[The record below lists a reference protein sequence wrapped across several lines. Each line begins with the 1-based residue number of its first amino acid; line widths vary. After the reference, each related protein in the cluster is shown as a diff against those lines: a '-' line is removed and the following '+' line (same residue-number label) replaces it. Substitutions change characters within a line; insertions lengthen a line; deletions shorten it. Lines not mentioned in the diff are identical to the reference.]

1 MRSIGGLAMKR
12 HQRISRD
19 DKPGRSSSFRRR
31 FAFSPRV
38 ENLEQRQLMAVD
50 VILEWNDIMLQA
62 NANDHTS
69 SALEQAGPI
78 KTSQAFATVSG
89 AMYDAYN
96 SVERIGDELETTAK
110 RGRGAD
116 ATAAV
121 AQAAHDTLVSLYPS
135 QKPLFDTALRET
147 LARVED
153 GKDESEGRRIGAE
166 VAFAILRSRS
176 KAGVDSL
183 NDPGYQPNGRVGFH
197 NVDPL
202 HPNQGFY
209 ASGAADID
217 GFVVKN
223 TSRFAVPDLD
233 DGSLAGRAGFLQS
246 ERYTQAYNEV
256 LALGGDG
263 ITTPTVRTEEQTQ
276 IGKFWAYD
284 GRPGLGTPPRLYN
297 QIVRTI
303 AEQEGNTEAENARL
317 FALVNVAM
325 ADAGVAAWDTKYDDD
340 LWRPILGIRSGEIDG
355 NENTI
360 GVSDWTPLGGPAS
373 NPTPGETNFTPNFPS
388 YVSGH
393 ATFGAATFEMLENFY
408 GRDQISFSFVS
419 DELNGQTIDADGS
432 VRPLVERS
440 FDSLT
445 EAKLE
450 NGQSR
455 IYLGIHW
462 AIDSEAGIE
471 IGDSVADYVFANA
484 MKAKTSDAKDPWN
497 KPDSRVRHNGF
508 DPEDVDDDG
517 HLSALDALML
527 VNAIN
532 TRNDSGPR
540 SGFKDVDHDGSLSP
554 LDVLQVVNRLNANS
568 NSDGNFH
575 ASSRSNRP
583 SQDTKGIGVRSY
595 DGTGNNIANPEWGS
609 TGEQLLRVADSDYGD
624 GISTPAGADR
634 PSARVISNE
643 LSDHVEEATP
653 NDRDL
658 SAYIYVWGQFL
669 DHDLSKTEAASP
681 RERFNITVPTGDTDF
696 DPASSGSKS
705 IPFGRSEYDLNTGT
719 TASNPREQITQVSS
733 WIDGSMIYGSD
744 ATTAAILRS
753 FVGGRMKSQSTELGE
768 MLPLNTDNLP
778 MDNASPLVEPNELF
792 AAGDT
797 RANENVELT
806 AMQTLFVREHN
817 RIASEA
823 AKKNPTWSDEQIY
836 QHARSIVIAE
846 VQAITY
852 NQWLPALIGSHAV
865 STYKGYNPKIDP
877 SIANEFSTASYR
889 LHTSIND
896 DVEFFDDSGR
906 PQSFTYINEAGETV
920 AVDGGV
926 PLSEAFFNPTLFK
939 QTGVDGILKYAGS
952 TKAEE
957 IDTQLVE
964 SLRNFLFGAPGQG
977 GLDLAAL
984 NIQRGRDHGLAD
996 YNSIRVAYGLPKVT
1010 SFAQITSDI
1019 DLQSKME
1026 KLFGSVDNIDAW
1038 VGMLAE
1044 DHVRGSSVGI
1054 TSQRIIADQFERLRD
1069 GDRFWF
1075 ERVFS
1080 GRQLAEL
1087 QRTTLEDVIERNTG
1101 ITSLQENVFFF
1112 SASITGTVYN
1122 DQNTNGSQDR
1132 REQALQ
1138 QIQVELLNDVGEV
1151 IETARTDRSGRYRL
1165 TEIPETGD
1173 FQVRV
1178 VLPAG
1183 TMATTPEVQN
1193 VHVVSG
1199 NIELKNRNFGL
1210 KMLSTT
1216 PTPNTPPVNTPRVN
1230 PNPNRPGDGPQR
1242 PSVPGGNIR
1251 GTQAS
1256 TNGAPASGMGAS
1268 NPSIDLDS
1276 IDKEKA
1282 ERQRMAAFDRVLAT
1296 FRL

>member
-1 MRSIGGLAMKR
+1 MRR
-12 HQRISRD
+12 NQRISRD
-19 DKPGRSSSFRRR
+19 DKPGRTWAFRRR
-31 FAFSPRV
+31 YAFSPRV

-62 NANDHTS
+62 NANDYTS
-69 SALEQAGPI
+69 SAWEQAGPI

-135 QKPLFDTALRET
+135 QKPLFDKALRET
-147 LARVED
+147 LDRVED
-153 GKDESEGRRIGAE
+153 GKGESEGRRIGAE
-166 VAFAILRSRS
+166 VAFAILKLREN
-176 KAGVDSL
+176 AGVDSF
-183 NDPGYQPNGRVGFH
+183 NDPGYQPKQDVGFH

-217 GFVVKN
+217 GFVIKD
-223 TSRFAVPDLD
+223 TSRFAVPDLNN
-233 DGSLAGRAGFLQS
+233 GSLAGRAEFLQS
-246 ERYTQAYNEV
+246 ERYTQAHNEV

-263 ITTPTVRTEEQTQ
+263 LTTPTVRTEEQTL

-284 GRPGLGTPPRLYN
+284 GRPELGTPPRLYN

-303 AEQEGNTEAENARL
+303 AEQEGNSEAENARL

-340 LWRPILGIRSGEIDG
+340 LWRPILGIRAGELYG
-355 NENTI
+355 NENTV
-360 GVSDWTPLGGPAS
+360 GVSDWTPLG
-373 NPTPGETNFTPNFPS
+373 
-388 YVSGH
+388 
-393 ATFGAATFEMLENFY
+393 
-408 GRDQISFSFVS
+408 D
-419 DELNGQTIDADGS
+419 
-432 VRPLVERS
+432 
-440 FDSLT
+440 
-445 EAKLE
+445 
-450 NGQSR
+450 GQSR
-455 IYLGIHW
+455 IYLGVHW
-462 AIDSEAGIE
+462 AFDSEAGIE

-484 MKAKTSDAKDPWN
+484 MKARTSDAKDPWN
-497 KPDSRVRHNGF
+497 KPGSRVRHNGF

-517 HLSALDALML
+517 QLSSLDALML

-532 TRNDSGPR
+532 ARNDSDPQN
-540 SGFKDVDHDGSLSP
+540 GFKDVDHDGSLSSI
-554 LDVLQVVNRLNANS
+554 DVLQVVNRLNANS
-568 NSDGNFH
+568 NTDESFN
-575 ASSRSNRP
+575 ASLRDNRNP
-583 SQDTKGIGVRSY
+583 QHTKVTGIRSY

-634 PSARVISNE
+634 PSARVISNV

-669 DHDLSKTEAASP
+669 DHDLSKTETAAP
-681 RERFNITVPTGDTDF
+681 RERFNITVPIGDPDF
-696 DPASSGSKS
+696 DPASTDSKT
-705 IPFGRSEYDLNTGT
+705 IPFGRSEYDLNTGKNT
-719 TASNPREQITQVSS
+719 SNPREQITQVSS

-753 FVGGRMKSQSTELGE
+753 FVGGGMKSQSTELGE
-768 MLPLNTDNLP
+768 MLPLNEDNLP
-778 MDNASPLVEPNELF
+778 MDNASPLVKPTELF

-817 RIASEA
+817 RIASDA
-823 AKKNPTWSDEQIY
+823 VKKNPNWSDEQIY

-846 VQAITY
+846 LQAITY
-852 NQWLPALIGSHAV
+852 NQWLPALIGSRAV
-865 STYKGYNPKIDP
+865 SSYKGYNSKIDP

-906 PQSFTYINEAGETV
+906 PQSFTYVNDSGETV

-926 PLSEAFFNPTLFK
+926 PLSQAFFNPTLFK

-996 YNSIRVAYGLPKVT
+996 YNSIRAAYGLPKVT
-1010 SFAQITSDI
+1010 KFTEITSDV

-1026 KLFGSVDNIDAW
+1026 TLFGNVDNIDAW

-1044 DHVRGSSVGI
+1044 DHARGSSVGI

-1122 DQNTNGSQDR
+1122 DQNANGSHDR
-1132 REQALQ
+1132 REQSMSHI
-1138 QIQVELLNDVGEV
+1138 QIELWNDAGDV
-1151 IETARTDRSGRYRL
+1151 IETAHTDRIGQYRL

-1173 FQVRV
+1173 FRVRV
-1178 VLPAG
+1178 VVPQG
-1183 TMATTPEVQN
+1183 MMATTTPVQS

-1199 NIELKNRNFGL
+1199 NLELKNRNFGL
-1210 KMLSTT
+1210 KMSNATQ
-1216 PTPNTPPVNTPRVN
+1216 PPSTPPVNTPPGN
-1230 PNPNRPGDGPQR
+1230 PIPNRSVDRPQR

-1251 GTQAS
+1251 GMEVSSKGTPS
-1256 TNGAPASGMGAS
+1256 SGLGATT
-1268 NPSIDLDS
+1268 PSVDLDL
-1276 IDKEKA
+1276 IDKEKT
-1282 ERQRMAAFDRVLAT
+1282 ERQRLAAFDKVLAS
-1296 FRL
+1296 FRP